1 MRQCTAV
8 KDAFSAVDEAHRM
21 SVLAR
26 SVNVQGGLGNR
37 ALSLLGNRALSLLC
51 SLWVRARRAGR
62 ARDPPNTR
70 PPRPRPP
77 APVPTAPC
85 LHRPP
90 SARPAP
96 AHHPEGATRHL
107 RPRSCDQG
115 VVTFSSLRR
124 NEGLRENVFAP
135 SSTRCQR
142 ASGDAC
148 LNSQKGGRGGRRSM
162 PGGSDDMPGAA
173 QAGQDPGAPQSAA
186 FGHSDSL
193 TWCD

>member
-37 ALSLLGNRALSLLC
+37 ALSLLGNRALSLSC

-96 AHHPEGATRHL
+96 AHHPEGATRHVRTPAAACSWSPALWSCGVALALEVYATVRL
-107 RPRSCDQG
+107 RGRDYG
-115 VVTFSSLRR
+115 V
-124 NEGLRENVFAP
+124 
-135 SSTRCQR
+135 
-142 ASGDAC
+142 
-148 LNSQKGGRGGRRSM
+148 
-162 PGGSDDMPGAA
+162 
-173 QAGQDPGAPQSAA
+173 
-186 FGHSDSL
+186 DSL
-193 TWCD
+193 CRARQPRRLFSRKVLME